1 MTEESD
7 KTPTPDPE
15 EIGSLLGDF
24 DFTPDWAR
32 GAPGVQ
38 SQPQE
43 NRRGGGDGPRRG
55 PRAPDSAR
63 RGLQGVRVKPRRDQ
77 GGSGGQGGG
86 HGGGHGG
93 GQGGSQGGGYGGG
106 RDDYRDQDRRGGD
119 RGGDR
124 RGPFIPRL
132 PVHVDFIPEK
142 NRLSNVVKIVRNSKR
157 AFPLDHIARKFM
169 ENPAFLSIKY
179 TVKDK
184 GPDTEGFQLHQ
195 CTANGM
201 VFGSRE
207 ACVQYILDRGLG
219 EYYESESKEV
229 PPPNGNFICVGRH
242 RTSGKLVGP
251 PNWHGYQARLE
262 ELRQEL
268 APGLSPEDFGRQIEM
283 VHEAEAIEAWK
294 AEASHQTFYRRKV
307 EGVKPEPAGD
317 PAPSADKTAETPQN
331 APVATEE
338 ADAAAEMT
346 PAETAPAENAT
357 GENGDEQAGEPA
369 DATGENP
376 VEEADATADATGEN
390 GGEPAEEPAEEP
402 ADATGAQAEE
412 VPYDLTRE
420 QAEKEF
426 LEKVVPGLM
435 STTRRAI
442 MPGYLHPQ
450 LTDPS
455 IESMTSHHLRRE
467 HDRPGSIIF
476 ALRPAFKHMR
486 LYLFRHD
493 GEMFV
498 SGVEPNPLPEGQN
511 IAPELRRI
519 LDYVEANPKCNA
531 KASLEALAAEGGQ
544 SAPVL
549 VSHIHWLIEK
559 GHLLEFADGTLALPH
574 SRGKRG

>member
-1 MTEESD
+1 MTEESE
-7 KTPTPDPE
+7 KNPAPDPE
-15 EIGSLLGDF
+15 EIGSLLGGF

-38 SQPQE
+38 SDAPSRDTRRE
-43 NRRGGGDGPRRG
+43 GRGGERRG

-77 GGSGGQGGG
+77 FERGPSGGG
-86 HGGGHGG
+86 
-93 GQGGSQGGGYGGG
+93 
-106 RDDYRDQDRRGGD
+106 DDRRGPDRRDGGD
-119 RGGDR
+119 RQDR

-157 AFPLDHIARKFM
+157 AFPLDQIAQKFM

-184 GPDTEGFQLHQ
+184 GPDAEGFQLYQ

-219 EYYESESKEV
+219 EYYDSEEREV
-229 PPPNGNFICVGRH
+229 PPPSGNFICVGRH
-242 RTSGKLVGP
+242 RGSGRLVGP
-251 PNWHGYQARLE
+251 PNWHGYQGKIE

-268 APGLSPEDFGRQIEM
+268 APGMSPEDFARQIET
-283 VHEAEAIEAWK
+283 VHEAEAVEAWK
-294 AEASHQTFYRRKV
+294 KEASTQVFYRRKA
-307 EGVKPEPAGD
+307 EETPPEAVAETN
-317 PAPSADKTAETPQN
+317 APESEPEVAAEPSAETPEGE
-331 APVATEE
+331 TESVE
-338 ADAAAEMT
+338 ES
-346 PAETAPAENAT
+346 APAE
-357 GENGDEQAGEPA
+357 
-369 DATGENP
+369 
-376 VEEADATADATGEN
+376 EAAEAV
-390 GGEPAEEPAEEP
+390 AEEPVAEAPEAAEASVETPAAEP
-402 ADATGAQAEE
+402 A
-412 VPYDLTRE
+412 PFNLSRE

-426 LEKVVPGLM
+426 LENVVPGLM
-435 STTRRAI
+435 SATRRAI
-442 MPGYLHPQ
+442 MPGYLHPH

-455 IESMTSHHLRRE
+455 IASMTSHHLRRE

-486 LYLFRHD
+486 LTLFRHD
-493 GEMFV
+493 GQMYV
-498 SGVEPNPLPEGQN
+498 SGVEPHPLPEDQK
-511 IAPELRRI
+511 IAHELRRI
-519 LDYVEANPKCNA
+519 LDYVAMNPHCNA
-531 KASLEALAAEGGQ
+531 KAALEALAAEGGE

-559 GHLLEFADGTLALPH
+559 GHLLEFSDGALALPH
-574 SRGKRG
+574 ARGKRG